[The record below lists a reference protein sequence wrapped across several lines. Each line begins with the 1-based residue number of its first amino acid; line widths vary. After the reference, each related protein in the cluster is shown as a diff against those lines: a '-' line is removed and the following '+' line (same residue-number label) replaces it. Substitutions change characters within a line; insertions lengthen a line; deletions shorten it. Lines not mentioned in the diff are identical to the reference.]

1 MDLIVKSA
9 LENLFISFI
18 FAFAFAP
25 LMIAILYRFNQ
36 VAAHKKTKLG
46 GGMKGDNSLY
56 LKIMNVSGKNGIP
69 NMGGILIWFVVP
81 ILTFFLVDRTE
92 DINLFI
98 LSFILFGF
106 WGFLDVLF
114 TNMIKNNPELRTVQE
129 RFIVRF
135 IRFFIAVLLNIFIIY
150 LLHVYGVIDK
160 ITLGSWVI
168 AFTPALIPI
177 LGFIGQLAVYAAEIT
192 DGLDGLMIGIFGISY
207 TAFGAILLI
216 NNQYQYIP
224 VIAIII
230 GAIVVDLYFN
240 TPPARFYNG
249 GPGAMPL
256 GASAFY
262 IALVTDNII
271 PYLLITG
278 LTWIILLSSMIQI
291 ISMRFFKKRI
301 FKMAPLHHHFQV
313 LGWPEYKVTMRFWLI
328 TIILSIFGIYL
339 SVAR

>member
-1 MDLIVKSA
+1 MDIIVKSA

-25 LMIAILYRFNQ
+25 IMIGILYRFNQ

-46 GGMKGDNSLY
+46 GGIKGDNSLY

-69 NMGGILIWFVVP
+69 NMGGILIWVVVP
-81 ILTFFLVDRTE
+81 ILVFLLVDRTP
-92 DINLFI
+92 DISLFI

-114 TNMIKNNPELRTVQE
+114 TNMIKNNPELRTIQE
-129 RFIVRF
+129 KFIVRLT
-135 IRFFIAVLLNIFIIY
+135 RFSIAMVLNIFIMY
-150 LLHVYGVIDK
+150 LLQLTGIVPDIS
-160 ITLGSWVI
+160 LGNWAI
-168 AFTPALIPI
+168 AFTPALIPVLGI
-177 LGFIGQLAVYAAEIT
+177 LGQLAIYAAELT

-207 TAFGAILLI
+207 TALGAVLLI
-216 NNQYQYIP
+216 NNQPKYIP

-230 GAIVVDLYFN
+230 GVVVVDLYFN

-262 IALVTDNII
+262 IAIATDQVI
-271 PYLLITG
+271 PYFLITG

-291 ISMRFFKKRI
+291 ISMRFFKRRV

-313 LGWPEYKVTMRFWLI
+313 LGWPEHKVTMRFWVI
-328 TIILSIFGIYL
+328 TIFLSIAGIYL
-339 SVAR
+339 SVLH